1 MNGREKCRLINQIRE
16 KVAENNNIDFVIKD
30 CTFEGNC
37 TGRCE
42 KSDSELNYLETEL
55 EKIQSEGN
63 KINLKGVFTF
73 DIDEVTEKQPSLE
86 EIAIKRQEKLEKL
99 KQNPD
104 LKDLPSRYLDMLL

>member
-1 MNGREKCRLINQIRE
+1 MNGREKCELINQIRK
-16 KVAENNNIDFVIKD
+16 KVADNNGIDFVIDD
-30 CTFEGNC
+30 CTFKGNC

-42 KSDSELNYLETEL
+42 KSDSELNFLETEL
-55 EKIQSEGN
+55 EKRQNEGN

-73 DIDEVTEKQPSLE
+73 DIGEVTEKQPSFE

-99 KQNPD
+99 KENPD